1 MAVPVL
7 RLSFGI
13 VNWRQEELYKL
24 ERKTRKLLTIHGRH
38 RTKAEVDLLYAPRKQ
53 GGRGLMQLEGTYLVE
68 ITKAVEYVG
77 RKEDPL
83 LQIVRTHQHNISS
96 AVLKTARLLST
107 ELQRQKRQIQDS
119 IARKPKK
126 NGERRECMTIGT

>member
-1 MAVPVL
+1 
-7 RLSFGI
+7 
-13 VNWRQEELYKL
+13 
-24 ERKTRKLLTIHGRH
+24 
-38 RTKAEVDLLYAPRKQ
+38 VDLLYAPRKQ